1 MAFIHRIFTFP
12 ALSLVVGAAALQ
24 AGDLPLYLPTG
35 QEQRVI
41 DIYRQ
46 TPELRGLY
54 ESRRNWVFVPV
65 LHREIAPGCYLL
77 GVEVGSGA
85 IIYQFSLV
93 KKQSDGSW
101 VLLNYTQMNA
111 GYPMQDCRCSI
122 ENDQYHV
129 EMLSGGEWIPV
140 FSGRFSQPTWTYQ
153 YIDSQERM
161 PCRLLDF
168 HFLADT
174 M

>member
-1 MAFIHRIFTFP
+1 MFSAHR
-12 ALSLVVGAAALQ
+12 ALITATLFLVVGAAAPLQ
-24 AGDLPLYLPTG
+24 AGELSPYLPTG
-35 QEQRVI
+35 QKQRVI

-46 TPELRGLY
+46 TPVLRGQY
-54 ESRRNWVFVPV
+54 ESRCNWVFVPV
-65 LHREIAPGCYLL
+65 LHREIAPGCHLL

-111 GYPMQDCRCSI
+111 GYPMLDCRCSI

-129 EMLSGGEWIPV
+129 EMLSGGEWISV

-153 YIDSQERM
+153 YIDSQE
-161 PCRLLDF
+161 
-168 HFLADT
+168 
-174 M
+174 

>member
-1 MAFIHRIFTFP
+1 MFSAHR
-12 ALSLVVGAAALQ
+12 ALITATPFLVVGAAAPLQ
-24 AGDLPLYLPTG
+24 AGELPLYLPAE

-65 LHREIAPGCYLL
+65 LHREIAPGCHLL

-85 IIYQFSLV
+85 TIYQFSLV
-93 KKQSDGSW
+93 KQQPDGSRL
-101 VLLNYTQMNA
+101 LLNHTQMNT
-111 GYPMQDCRCSI
+111 GYPMKDCRSFI
-122 ENDQYHV
+122 ENDRYHIDI
-129 EMLSGGEWIPV
+129 LSAGEWISV

-153 YIDSQERM
+153 YINSKE
-161 PCRLLDF
+161 
-168 HFLADT
+168 
-174 M
+174 

>member
-35 QEQRVI
+35 QKQRVI

-46 TPELRGLY
+46 TPELRGQY
-54 ESRRNWVFVPV
+54 ESRCNWVFVQV
-65 LHREIAPGCYLL
+65 LNREIATGCYLL

-93 KKQSDGSW
+93 KKQSDGRW

-153 YIDSQERM
+153 YIDSQE
-161 PCRLLDF
+161 
-168 HFLADT
+168 
-174 M
+174 

>member
-1 MAFIHRIFTFP
+1 MFSAHR
-12 ALSLVVGAAALQ
+12 ALITAALFLVVGAAAPLQ
-24 AGDLPLYLPTG
+24 AGELSPYLPTG
-35 QEQRVI
+35 QEQKVL

-46 TPELRGLY
+46 TPELRGQY
-54 ESRRNWVFVPV
+54 ESRCNWVFVPV
-65 LHREIAPGCYLL
+65 LHREMSPGCYLL

-93 KKQSDGSW
+93 KKQSDSSW

-122 ENDQYHV
+122 ENDRYHV
-129 EMLSGGEWIPV
+129 EMLSGGEWISV

-153 YIDSQERM
+153 YIDSQE
-161 PCRLLDF
+161 
-168 HFLADT
+168 
-174 M
+174 

>member
-1 MAFIHRIFTFP
+1 MFSAHR
-12 ALSLVVGAAALQ
+12 ALITATLFLVVGAAAPLS
-24 AGDLPLYLPTG
+24 AGDLPLCLPAG

-46 TPELRGLY
+46 TPELRGQY

-65 LHREIAPGCYLL
+65 LHREIAPGCHLL

-111 GYPMQDCRCSI
+111 GYPMQDCRSSI

-129 EMLSGGEWIPV
+129 DILSGGEWIPV

-153 YIDSQERM
+153 YIN
-161 PCRLLDF
+161 
-168 HFLADT
+168 FLE
-174 M
+174 

>member
-1 MAFIHRIFTFP
+1 MFSAHR
-12 ALSLVVGAAALQ
+12 ALITATLFLVVGATAPLL
-24 AGDLPLYLPTG
+24 AGELSPYLPTV
-35 QEQRVI
+35 QKQRVI
-41 DIYRQ
+41 DIYRL

-65 LHREIAPGCYLL
+65 LHREMAPGCYLL

-101 VLLNYTQMNA
+101 VLHNYTQMNA

-122 ENDQYHV
+122 ENDRYHV
-129 EMLSGGEWIPV
+129 EMLSGGEWISV

-153 YIDSQERM
+153 YIDSQE
-161 PCRLLDF
+161 
-168 HFLADT
+168 
-174 M
+174 

>member
-1 MAFIHRIFTFP
+1 MAFIHRIFTF
-12 ALSLVVGAAALQ
+12 AGLFLVVGAALQ
-24 AGDLPLYLPTG
+24 AGELSPYLPTG
-35 QEQRVI
+35 QKQRVI

-46 TPELRGLY
+46 TPELRGQY
-54 ESRRNWVFVPV
+54 ESRCNWVFVPV
-65 LHREIAPGCYLL
+65 LHCEIAPGCHLL

-93 KKQSDGSW
+93 KKQSDGSC

-129 EMLSGGEWIPV
+129 EMLSGGEWISV

-153 YIDSQERM
+153 YINSKE
-161 PCRLLDF
+161 
-168 HFLADT
+168 
-174 M
+174 

>member
-1 MAFIHRIFTFP
+1 M
-12 ALSLVVGAAALQ
+12 
-24 AGDLPLYLPTG
+24 
-35 QEQRVI
+35 
-41 DIYRQ
+41 
-46 TPELRGLY
+46 
-54 ESRRNWVFVPV
+54 PV

-153 YIDSQERM
+153 YIDS
-161 PCRLLDF
+161 
-168 HFLADT
+168 
-174 M
+174 

>member
-1 MAFIHRIFTFP
+1 MFSAHR
-12 ALSLVVGAAALQ
+12 ALITATLFLVVGAAAPPS

-35 QEQRVI
+35 QRQRVI

-46 TPELRGLY
+46 TPELRGQY

-153 YIDSQERM
+153 YIDS
-161 PCRLLDF
+161 
-168 HFLADT
+168 
-174 M
+174 